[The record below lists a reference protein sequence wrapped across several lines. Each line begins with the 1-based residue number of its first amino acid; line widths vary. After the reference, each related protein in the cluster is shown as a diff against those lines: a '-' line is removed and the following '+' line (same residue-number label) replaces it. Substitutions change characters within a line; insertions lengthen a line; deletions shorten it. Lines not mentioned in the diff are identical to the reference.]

1 MQKTRPTY
9 PLKLPPVIK
18 YTIFELLFINC
29 SRLLY
34 GIYSGVN
41 SDVMFLDELRSTKV
55 FFVLFPSKI
64 DEFKSFQM
72 IVPTDISFSSL
83 SEGPQKR
90 NVKIACQHAVKI
102 GSRSVNKE
110 MIINWRRIMINHDY

>member
-34 GIYSGVN
+34 GIHSGVN

-64 DEFKSFQM
+64 YEFKSFQM

-83 SEGPQKR
+83 SERASEK
-90 NVKIACQHAVKI
+90 KCQNCVPA
-102 GSRSVNKE
+102 RS
-110 MIINWRRIMINHDY
+110 